1 MTDIINVAPTRP
13 IESIPLSYRQIGNL
27 AVCAWCGERSK
38 SAYAITDPPA
48 RAVFNIGNCGRSACA
63 EEAAKVRT
71 RVAVHQRI
79 VDLT

>member
-1 MTDIINVAPTRP
+1 MTDIINVTLTRP
-13 IESIPLSYRQIGNL
+13 IEPIPLCYRQIGNL

-48 RAVFNIGNCGRSACA
+48 RAVFNIGNCGRAACA
-63 EEAAKVRT
+63 AQAAKARA
-71 RVAVHQRI
+71 RLAAHQRM